1 MKNALPLIILAALLL
16 AMLLFTRRNRERA
29 AAQQT
34 RLRDRIGFGTD
45 VMTTSGLYGT
55 VVGVNGDDTVQL
67 SIAPGVEVK
76 WAIAALRDVES
87 LPNQYRQGAEP
98 EDADADAESPSNAE
112 DPPDDAPPR

>member
-1 MKNALPLIILAALLL
+1 VKSALPLIVLALLLL

-29 AAQQT
+29 ASQQAK
-34 RLRDRIGFGTD
+34 LRERITFGSQ

-55 VVGVNGDDTVQL
+55 VTGLNGDDTVQL

-87 LPNQYRQGAEP
+87 LPNQYRESIAP
-98 EDADADAESPSNAE
+98 EEEKAD
-112 DPPDDAPPR
+112 DPPDDQR

>member
-1 MKNALPLIILAALLL
+1 VKSALPLIVLALLLL

-29 AAQQT
+29 AAQQAK
-34 RLRDRIGFGTD
+34 LRDRITFGSQ

-55 VVGVNGDDTVQL
+55 VTSMNGDDTVQL

-87 LPNQYRQGAEP
+87 LPNQYRESIAP
-98 EDADADAESPSNAE
+98 EEEKAD
-112 DPPDDAPPR
+112 DPPDDQR

>member
-1 MKNALPLIILAALLL
+1 MKSALPLILLAGLLL
-16 AMLLFTRRNRERA
+16 AMFLFTRRNRERA

-34 RLRDRIGFGTD
+34 KMRERIGFGTD

-55 VVGVNGDDTVQL
+55 VVGVNPDDSVQL

-87 LPNQYRQGAEP
+87 LPTQYRRGAEP
-98 EDADADAESPSNAE
+98 DDTEAEAPSNVE
-112 DPPDDAPPR
+112 DPPDDSPPR

>member
-1 MKNALPLIILAALLL
+1 VKNALPLIILAALLL

-98 EDADADAESPSNAE
+98 EDEDADADAPSNAE

>member
-1 MKNALPLIILAALLL
+1 MKSALPLILLAVLLL

-29 AAQQT
+29 AAKQAQM
-34 RLRDRIGFGTD
+34 RDRITFGTD

-55 VVGVNGDDTVQL
+55 VTGLNPDETVQL

-87 LPNQYRQGAEP
+87 VPNQYRQPLENNEEP
-98 EDADADAESPSNAE
+98 AD
-112 DPPDDAPPR
+112 DPPPDEGPQR